1 MLIKLKSYVQMDII
15 RVKSKDKIIN
25 FSFFLR
31 ELLLLLWVSRVV
43 IGVNGV
49 VGTVCKPNPELP
61 IPWFGRDLALSFG
74 VLASGPYS

>member
-31 ELLLLLWVSRVV
+31 ELLLLLWVSRVI
-43 IGVNGV
+43 IGVSEG

-61 IPWFGRDLALSFG
+61 IPWFIRDLALSFG
-74 VLASGPYS
+74 GLASGPCS